1 MTFPVHFLHLKVG
14 FSETT
19 FMHPVVAGIT
29 GFRATLEN
37 LEKVPILRQLREN
50 LENSGK
56 KIENWNDSGKTQ
68 GIFFLALHT
77 RVLIF
82 YEVY

>member
-1 MTFPVHFLHLKVG
+1 MCLMLCAPLDWQYAELPSSASDAVLC
-14 FSETT
+14 S
-19 FMHPVVAGIT
+19 A

-37 LEKVPILRQLREN
+37 LEKVPIFRKLREN

-68 GIFFLALHT
+68 GIFLT
-77 RVLIF
+77 GIKIF
-82 YEVY
+82 F